1 VLPLRDENPT
11 SRTAYVT
18 IALIVINLAIYF
30 FIQIPK
36 GSGTVEE
43 TQFTYEYAAVPCEL
57 DTGRPIVVVPVGDAV
72 PSRDASCFLPGRGDF
87 VPQPVAPGKNVWLAV
102 VYSMFL
108 HGSVLHVLGN
118 MLFLWIFGNN
128 VEDQLG
134 PVAFLAFYLVGG
146 IVASGVHIAVNLDS
160 TVPIVGAS
168 GAIAAVMGAYLVW
181 FPHARILTV
190 LVPLI
195 FIVLR
200 LPAVIVLG
208 FWFVMQFLTQ
218 NSSGIATLAHIGGF
232 VFGVLVALLL
242 RPVGFPRAH
251 VRPAGTYREYDDD
264 VGRGY

>member
-11 SRTAYVT
+11 VRTAYVT
-18 IALIVINLAIYF
+18 IALIVVNLAIYF

-36 GSGTVEE
+36 GSGTAEE
-43 TQFTYEYAAVPCEL
+43 TRFTYEFAAVPCEL
-57 DTGRPIVVVPVGDAV
+57 DTGRPVVVVPLGSPV
-72 PSRDASCFLPGRGDF
+72 PAPDGACFLSGRGNFD
-87 VPQPVAPGKNVWLAV
+87 PQPIAPGKNVWLAV

-108 HGSVLHVLGN
+108 HGSVFHVLGN
-118 MLFLWIFGNN
+118 MLFLWVFGNN

-146 IVASGVHIAVNLDS
+146 IVASAVHIVANLDS

-190 LVPLI
+190 LVPLV

-200 LPAVIVLG
+200 LPAIIVLG
-208 FWFVMQFLTQ
+208 FWFVVQFFTQ
-218 NSSGIATLAHIGGF
+218 ESSGIATLAHIGGF
-232 VFGVLVALLL
+232 VFGVLVALAL
-242 RPVGFPRAH
+242 RPFGFPRTR
-251 VRPAGTYREYDDD
+251 VGAGGPYNELE
-264 VGRGY
+264 RGY